1 MIKTPTQLKAPVKNQ
16 VHSDNGKALLWFRNF
31 AMERLLERLS
41 RSAYYDNFILKGGM
55 LVASIVGLNNRAT
68 MDIDTTVR
76 NIRLDQT
83 TMSSVMRE
91 ICDIDLGDNMRFE
104 ICNISDIG
112 DHG

>member
-1 MIKTPTQLKAPVKNQ
+1 M
-16 VHSDNGKALLWFRNF
+16 
-31 AMERLLERLS
+31 ERLS